1 MSCIGKSREKWFAG
15 AAVLI
20 CGLVTHG
27 YILTN
32 KISYHDDSVNYFG
45 VGTTFG
51 SGRWALGLIQ
61 KFLTK
66 IDFFNYS
73 SSWWN
78 GLLSILLV
86 AVCAMIL
93 SELFQ
98 IKHTGYAVL
107 VGVLLI
113 SFPAMTS
120 LFAYMFTAPYYMFAV
135 LLMISAVY
143 MTVKYSYGF
152 LPAIIMMGFSM
163 GIYQTYFGVATTLFV
178 LILVS
183 DAETRDFIE
192 NIKEAFKYLLTLL
205 GGILCY
211 FLGNTICIRNF
222 HVTLLDYQGI
232 NDMADVTV
240 KSLIGSVKNAYIG
253 FLQPILGE
261 FCGISNQKAVR
272 ILYLAVYL
280 MVGVLVLRRLC
291 KRGMELWNRIYF
303 FVLCCLIPLSISIIY
318 VMAVSDKTVIHTLMI
333 YPYVFGLIYPIVL
346 LEKENLKGKFWKG
359 ISVFYCTVAI
369 LLSIYYIR
377 LDNIAYLKANYQQE
391 TATAYY
397 TEVISQIKST
407 EKYNSNLPVL
417 FYGAAG
423 SMDDSIPILW
433 RFDDIQLQGYS
444 NNMHDFI
451 SYYAGKEFLE
461 LHCGYTYQEPE
472 NREAII
478 ASENFQK
485 MPCYPCDGSIKIID
499 GVVVVK
505 WSNFEVR

>member
-1 MSCIGKSREKWFAG
+1 MSCTGKSREKWLAG

-45 VGTTFG
+45 VGTTFE

-183 DAETRDFIE
+183 DAETRNFIE

-377 LDNIAYLKANYQQE
+377 LDNIAYLKANYQHIFSFQCSHFILQYIRGADRAGLMERQE
-391 TATAYY
+391 AWMTRFQFCGGLMIFSCRDI
-397 TEVISQIKST
+397 VIICMILFHIMQVKNFWNYIVAILIR
-407 EKYNSNLPVL
+407 NLRIGRRL
-417 FYGAAG
+417 
-423 SMDDSIPILW
+423 
-433 RFDDIQLQGYS
+433 LQV
-444 NNMHDFI
+444 
-451 SYYAGKEFLE
+451 
-461 LHCGYTYQEPE
+461 
-472 NREAII
+472 
-478 ASENFQK
+478 
-485 MPCYPCDGSIKIID
+485 KIFRRCLVIHAM
-499 GVVVVK
+499 VP
-505 WSNFEVR
+505 